1 MRGDPERSVGP
12 ALPMPLVE
20 RPEPTLP
27 VQRASSTQRAHSRVK
42 AWIRW
47 WRPRRLPGAPEWWVG
62 QPKQVGTG
70 LGLPTQLV
78 GRLSM
83 MVVLP
88 TTMTVPLL

>member
-1 MRGDPERSVGP
+1 MSPG
-12 ALPMPLVE
+12 
-20 RPEPTLP
+20 
-27 VQRASSTQRAHSRVK
+27 
-42 AWIRW
+42 
-47 WRPRRLPGAPEWWVG
+47 RLEQVVG

-88 TTMTVPLL
+88 RTMTVPLL